1 MPLSLLVRLPRLL
14 LVLKVKLPAV
24 PLLKRR
30 LRMRN
35 SWKRILDQWPLAP
48 RV

>member
-1 MPLSLLVRLPRLL
+1 MPPSLLVRLPLLL
-14 LVLKVKLPAV
+14 LVLKVKHPVA
-24 PLLKRR
+24 PLLKKR

-35 SWKRILDQWPLAP
+35 SWKKILDQWRLAL

>member
-1 MPLSLLVRLPRLL
+1 MQLSLLVRLPLL
-14 LVLKVKLPAV
+14 LLELRVKHPV
-24 PLLKRR
+24 GPLLKRR

-35 SWKRILDQWPLAP
+35 SWKRILGQWPLAP

>member
-1 MPLSLLVRLPRLL
+1 MLLSLPERLPLLLLVR
-14 LVLKVKLPAV
+14 KVKHPAAL
-24 PLLKRR
+24 LLKRR

-35 SWKRILDQWPLAP
+35 SWKRILDQWLLAL